1 MFDWYFFFLC
11 KFYINKKFFYWFNM
25 IRIFKWFVLSV
36 ICILFCFWMWCMYIM
51 LLYTLLFK
59 NRKKKS
65 ICDVQKRKWKE
76 IRYFWLFFRYVLR
89 ICKIHNTIK
98 RIKRNRIKITIFIN
112 TISKYLIGGII
123 LHHEIDIYISSTVV
137 EELII
142 YNSDI
147 YVYHVFIWRYLF
159 MRCTFVP
166 WCMDIGCVF
175 TYTICRIR
183 TNFIDLPINV
193 E

>member
-36 ICILFCFWMWCMYIM
+36 ICILFCFWIWCMYIM
-51 LLYTLLFK
+51 FLYTLLFK
-59 NRKKKS
+59 NRKKNQFVMCK
-65 ICDVQKRKWKE
+65 KE
-76 IRYFWLFFRYVLR
+76 NEKKLDIFGY
-89 ICKIHNTIK
+89 NTIK